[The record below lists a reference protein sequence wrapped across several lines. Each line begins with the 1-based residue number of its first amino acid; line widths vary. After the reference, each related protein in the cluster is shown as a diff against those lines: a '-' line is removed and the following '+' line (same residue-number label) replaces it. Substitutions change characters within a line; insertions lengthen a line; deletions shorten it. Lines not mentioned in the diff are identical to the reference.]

1 MSNAFEQHGAF
12 SWSELLTDEPEK
24 AVEFYT
30 KVIGWEAEAMSM
42 PEGTY
47 YVLKANGQPV
57 GGIMGKPDGYQDIP
71 NHWGTYITVADVDET
86 LASITAAGGS
96 AVYEPMEVPGVG
108 RMCAVRDPQGAV
120 VSIITYEARDCE

>member
-57 GGIMGKPDGYQDIP
+57 IRLSGYTESL
-71 NHWGTYITVADVDET
+71 GDVHYR
-86 LASITAAGGS
+86 SRCG
-96 AVYEPMEVPGVG
+96 
-108 RMCAVRDPQGAV
+108 
-120 VSIITYEARDCE
+120 